1 MSSPSFIEFGR
12 PRFPRSDSWSDALS
26 QSGPLKCP
34 FDSPASRGGWTPLS
48 LRSSNRFLCLGRV
61 LNRHRIL
68 RRCFYDSFWENV
80 IFEHNQPRITV
91 PLSWRRTQDLSRSC
105 LNRSPAL
112 TLVTGSLLAVIVSLL
127 STMRHLQ
134 SFTSSLESL
143 HQPWLELGSI
153 IWKPADFEFQSYVGA
168 WHKATNAFCGKNI
181 YLSRDF

>member
-80 IFEHNQPRITV
+80 IFEHNQPFITV

-127 STMRHLQ
+127 STGCDTFRVSLAVWKVYI
-134 SFTSSLESL
+134 SLDLSSV
-143 HQPWLELGSI
+143 
-153 IWKPADFEFQSYVGA
+153 A
-168 WHKATNAFCGKNI
+168 
-181 YLSRDF
+181 